1 MDFKRRVAMKL
12 DSGVNF
18 PTITDEEQQI
28 LTNYFELDTGLKEI
42 WQLFTIF
49 KYNLDAMLAEY
60 EFKVNGLKS
69 YKKRSYD
76 ENFAAIN
83 ALIINYISSAKTLL
97 EAMENVDKNT
107 DYHTIERKKKESD
120 FKRKHLSKYYDS
132 NFYYRFFDML
142 RNFSQHGHPPVSLIE
157 NGAKFDLEQ
166 IVDISHFN
174 NKHSQEMKKIIEE
187 IHEKYNAN
195 ADISIAISISEY
207 NICLFEA
214 YNKFWRYMEERTKI
228 LSKQVK
234 LLIKEFTVVK
244 DNQGSFA
251 CYIYGGEPHAIPIDS
266 FEIDFVVE
274 QKRTSKIY
282 YDKELLVLEEFR
294 GEWKQRKNRKVNH

>member
-1 MDFKRRVAMKL
+1 MDFKRRVAVDFKA
-12 DSGVNF
+12 DVEF
-18 PTITDEEQQI
+18 PTVSDEEQQV
-28 LTNYFELDTGLKEI
+28 LTNYFELDKGLKEI
-42 WQLFTIF
+42 WQLFNIF

-60 EFKVNGLKS
+60 EFKVNGLVP

-107 DYHTIERKKKESD
+107 DYQKTEDKKKEST
-120 FKRKHLSKYYDS
+120 FKEKHLSKYYDS

-142 RNFSQHGHPPVSLIE
+142 RNFSQHGHPPVSLLE
-157 NGAKFDLEQ
+157 NGAKFDFEQ
-166 IVDISHFN
+166 IIDISHFK

-187 IHEKYNAN
+187 IREKYNAN

-214 YNKFWRYMEERTKI
+214 YNKFWRYMEERTKK
-228 LSKQVK
+228 LSKQIK
-234 LLIKEFTVVK
+234 LLIKDFTIIEENHK
-244 DNQGSFA
+244 KFA
-251 CYIYGGEPHAIPIDS
+251 CYIYDGEAHAIAIDS
-266 FEIDFVVE
+266 FEIDFVV
-274 QKRTSKIY
+274 QNKRESKIHLE
-282 YDKELLVLEEFR
+282 KELLMLKEFR
-294 GEWKQRKNRKVNH
+294 EGRKIENLNHQ